1 MRRVFEPVKIGNL
14 ELKNRLVRSA
24 TWEGIAQ
31 PDDMTE
37 DEIHLVVR
45 QFIDA
50 AVRAKKAGFDG
61 VQIHGAHV
69 NEGCF
74 VPAAAAVAEAV
85 SCPVMV
91 VGGFRGRDKA

>member
-24 TWEGIAQ
+24 TREGIAQ

-37 DEIHLVVR
+37 DEIHLVIR

-50 AVRAKKAGFDG
+50 AVRAEKAGFDG

>member
-1 MRRVFEPVKIGNL
+1 
-14 ELKNRLVRSA
+14 
-24 TWEGIAQ
+24 
-31 PDDMTE
+31 MTE
-37 DEIHLVVR
+37 DEIHLVIR